1 MASNSFPVACPIG
14 TCQGLP
20 SPNSPRMPTT
30 ARNGKRQFFN
40 SEKVLMQLPTP
51 LLCISSA
58 ARSPPSQA
66 PAAMPMPSSSVASGI
81 ERISLSSV
89 HISIRRA

>member
-30 ARNGKRQFFN
+30 VRKGKRQFFN
-40 SEKVLMQLPTP
+40 SEKALMQLPTP

-66 PAAMPMPSSSVASGI
+66 PAAMPMPSSSVARGM
-81 ERISLSSV
+81 ERMSLSSV
-89 HISIRRA
+89 HISIRLA